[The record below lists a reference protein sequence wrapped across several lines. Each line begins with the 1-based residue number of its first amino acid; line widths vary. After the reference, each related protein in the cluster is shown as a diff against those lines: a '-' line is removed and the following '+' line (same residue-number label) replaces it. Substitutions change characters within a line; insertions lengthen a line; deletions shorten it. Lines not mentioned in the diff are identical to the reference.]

1 MRSLSDLDHYE
12 LLDVARD
19 AAPDEIERA
28 YRMAAATYEA
38 GSLATYSLYSEAES
52 AAMRERLEHAYAVL
66 SDAETRAAYDGT
78 LANGNGHAVELDAV
92 PLDLTFEEP
101 PRGEIPAGGL
111 DFLESPDE
119 DGVPYDG
126 ARLRRN
132 RLQRGIDIEQ
142 IARVTKVNPTYLRF
156 IEEDKYETLPAAVYV
171 RGFVTAYA
179 RCLGLDSA
187 RVVTDYMERFEAGR
201 PPPVVSRVGEAA
213 RSAVRRGRPRR

>member
-1 MRSLSDLDHYE
+1 MRSPTELDHYE

-19 AAPDEIERA
+19 AAPEEIERA

-52 AAMRERLEHAYAVL
+52 AAMRERLDHAYAVL
-66 SDAETRAAYDGT
+66 SDGEARTAYDGS
-78 LANGNGHAVELDAV
+78 LGNGTPVESFDAV
-92 PLDLTFEEP
+92 PLDLTFEDP
-101 PRGEIPAGGL
+101 PRGEIPPTGM
-111 DFLESPDE
+111 DFLEAPDE

-132 RLQRGIDIEQ
+132 RLQRGVELEQ

-156 IEEDKYETLPAAVYV
+156 IEEDKYESLPAAVYV

-179 RCLGLDSA
+179 RCLGLPAS
-187 RVVTDYMERFEAGR
+187 RVVTDYMERCEAGR
-201 PPPVVSRVGEAA
+201 PAGELSPVAEAA
-213 RSAVRRGRPRR
+213 RQAVGRNRARR

>member
-1 MRSLSDLDHYE
+1 MRAPTELDHYE

-19 AAPDEIERA
+19 AAPEEIERA

-38 GSLATYSLYSEAES
+38 GSLATYSLYSETES

-66 SDAETRAAYDGT
+66 SDSEARAAYDGT
-78 LANGNGHAVELDAV
+78 LGSGAPADPLAAV

-101 PRGEIPAGGL
+101 PRGELPPTGL

-119 DGVPYDG
+119 EGAPYDG

-132 RLQRGIDIEQ
+132 RLQRGVDLEQ

-156 IEEDKYETLPAAVYV
+156 IEEDRYDALPAAVYV

-179 RCLGLDSA
+179 RCLGLKPD

-201 PPPVVSRVGEAA
+201 PPAVAPRGADAA
-213 RSAVRRGRPRR
+213 RRAVGRGRARR

>member
-1 MRSLSDLDHYE
+1 MTPTELDHYE

-19 AAPDEIERA
+19 ASPEEIERA

-38 GSLATYSLYSEAES
+38 GSLATYSLYSESES

-66 SDAETRAAYDGT
+66 ADSAARAAYDGT
-78 LANGNGHAVELDAV
+78 LANGTPADPLDAV

-101 PRGEIPAGGL
+101 PRGEIPTTGL
-111 DFLESPDE
+111 EFLEAPDE
-119 DGVPYDG
+119 DSVPFDG

-132 RLQRGIDIEQ
+132 RLQRGIDLDQ
-142 IARVTKVNPTYLRF
+142 ISRVTKVQPTYLRF
-156 IEEDKYETLPAAVYV
+156 IEEDRYDALPAAVYV

-179 RCLGLDSA
+179 RCLGLPPA

-201 PPPVVSRVGEAA
+201 PPVVATHVEVTRRAVG
-213 RSAVRRGRPRR
+213 RGRARR

>member
-1 MRSLSDLDHYE
+1 MRTPTELDHYE

-19 AAPDEIERA
+19 AAPEEIERA

-38 GSLATYSLYSEAES
+38 GSLATYSLYSETES

-66 SDAETRAAYDGT
+66 SDSEQRAAYDGT
-78 LANGNGHAVELDAV
+78 LANGAPADPFSAV

-101 PRGEIPAGGL
+101 PRGEIPAAGL

-119 DGVPYDG
+119 DGHSYDG

-132 RLQRGIDIEQ
+132 RLQRGVDLEQ

-156 IEEDKYETLPAAVYV
+156 IEEDRYDALPAAVYV

-179 RCLGLDSA
+179 RCLGLKPD

-201 PPPVVSRVGEAA
+201 TPAVATRFAEPTGRAVG
-213 RSAVRRGRPRR
+213 RGRARR